1 MLNQIKQ
8 QLEST
13 FDRQLLDKLFESHQL
28 LTEHY
33 YLGRH
38 RPCAMEAGRFA
49 ETSLRML
56 QQVLTGRYI
65 PLGTH
70 IVNFTDEVR
79 KLEQLDKCKFKESLR
94 IQIPRAIQVIFD
106 IRNKRDID
114 HVGGDV
120 DANFS
125 DATLSLNTCNWVL
138 TEFLRIY
145 YTSDIQTAQQLVVSL
160 VKVRIPLIQDFNGFL
175 KILNPQ
181 LKLPEK
187 ILALLYYRS
196 SDGATID
203 KLNEWLSRKFS
214 VNHMNVTLDRLE
226 HERAQIYRN
235 GDHCFITD
243 TGRKFAEENIDFK
256 I

>member
-1 MLNQIKQ
+1 MLQKIKN

-13 FDRQLLDKLFESHQL
+13 FDRELLDKLFESHQL

-49 ETSLRML
+49 EVAFRML
-56 QQVLTGRYI
+56 QQVLTGQYT
-65 PLGTH
+65 PLGVH
-70 IVNFTDEVR
+70 ILNLTDDLR
-79 KLEQLDKCKFKESLR
+79 KFEQLERVKFKESLR
-94 IQIPRAIQVIFD
+94 IQIPRVIQVIYD

-120 DANFS
+120 DANLS
-125 DATLSLNTCNWVL
+125 DATLSLTSCNWVL

-145 YTSDIQTAQQLVVSL
+145 YTSDVQTAQRLVNSL

-175 KILNPQ
+175 KILNP
-181 LKLPEK
+181 KLTLPDK
-187 ILALLYYRS
+187 ILALLYYRG
-196 SDGATID
+196 SDGATVSE
-203 KLNEWLSRKFS
+203 LNDWLSRKFTA
-214 VNHMNVTLDRLE
+214 NHMSITLDRLE
-226 HERAQIYRN
+226 HDRALIYRN
-235 GDHCFITD
+235 GDLCFITD
-243 TGRKFAEENIDFK
+243 TGRRFAEENIDFK